1 MMRARFL
8 TLISLIAA
16 LAACV
21 DERNLPD
28 DGFVDV
34 PGGRIAFRV
43 IGDGPSTPALW
54 IHGGPGGRSC
64 GVVDHVSRIAS
75 ERPVILYDQL
85 GAGYSDRITDLD
97 RYARLA
103 RFVEEVVA
111 IREELGLDELHL
123 IGQSW
128 GNAIALEYMLTE
140 DPTGIKSIAFV
151 SPFFGTEQWIADGTV
166 LLEQMPAESQAVVAK
181 AIEDE
186 KFDSPEFKAVND
198 EFWKKHIRRTPREK
212 LDLSACDIT
221 PGGDSGLYEYMW
233 GAAEF
238 VSTGTLKDYARINR
252 LAELD
257 LPVLFV
263 TGQYDQ
269 ARPETVYYYQTLV
282 QGSKVEIMPDSG
294 HIVYQDQTVLFND
307 TLVNFFRGVD
317 QSK

>member
-1 MMRARFL
+1 MSTRFL
-8 TLISLIAA
+8 TLFALIIAV
-16 LAACV
+16 AACV

-34 PGGRIAFRV
+34 PGGRVAFRV

-54 IHGGPGGRSC
+54 IHGGPGSTSC
-64 GVVDHVSRIAS
+64 GAVDHVSGIAS

-97 RYARLA
+97 RYARLV
-103 RFVEEVVA
+103 RFVKEVTA

-128 GNAIALEYMLTE
+128 GNAIALEYMLTA
-140 DPTGIKSIAFV
+140 DPIGIKSIVFV
-151 SPFFGTEQWIADGTV
+151 SPFFGTEQWLADGAV
-166 LLEQMPAESQAVVAK
+166 LLKQMPVEAQAVVAK
-181 AIEDE
+181 AIEEE
-186 KFDSPEFKAVND
+186 KFDSPEFIAVDN
-198 EFWKKHIRRTPREK
+198 EFWKRHGNRTPREK
-212 LDLSACDIT
+212 LDLSACDIK

-233 GAAEF
+233 GAAEYL
-238 VSTGTLKDYARINR
+238 STGTLKDYDRIDR

-282 QGSKVEIMPDSG
+282 EGSKVEVMPDSG
-294 HIVYQDQTVLFND
+294 HYVFQDQTVIFND
-307 TLVNFFRGVD
+307 TLVDFFRSVD

>member
-1 MMRARFL
+1 MSARFL
-8 TLISLIAA
+8 TLIALIAA
-16 LAACV
+16 LASCV
-21 DERNLPD
+21 DELNLPD

-34 PGGRIAFRV
+34 PGGRVAFRV

-54 IHGGPGGRSC
+54 IHGGPGGASC
-64 GVVDHVSRIAS
+64 GAVDHISGIAR

-85 GAGYSDRITDLD
+85 GAGYSDRIADLD

-103 RFVEEVVA
+103 RFAEEITA
-111 IREELGLDELHL
+111 IREELGLEEVHR

-128 GNAIALEYMLTE
+128 GNAIALEYMLTAE
-140 DPTGIKSIAFV
+140 PTGIKSIVFV
-151 SPFFGTEQWIADGTV
+151 SPFFGTEQWIADGAV
-166 LLEQMPAESQAVVAK
+166 LLEQMPAEAQAAVAK

-186 KFDSPEFKAVND
+186 KFDSPEFKAAND
-198 EFWKKHIRRTPREK
+198 EFWKRHVRRTPREK
-212 LDLSACDIT
+212 LDLSACDIL

-233 GAAEF
+233 GPAEF
-238 VSTGTLKDYARINR
+238 VSTGTLKDYDQIDR

-269 ARPETVYYYQTLV
+269 ARPETVHYYQTLV
-282 QGSKVEIMPDSG
+282 EGSKVEVMPDSG
-294 HIVYQDQTVLFND
+294 HFVFQDQTVLFND
-307 TLVNFFRGVD
+307 TLVDFFRGVD

>member
-1 MMRARFL
+1 MSARFL
-8 TLISLIAA
+8 TLFALIAA
-16 LAACV
+16 VAACV

-34 PGGRIAFRV
+34 PGGRVAFRV
-43 IGDGPSTPALW
+43 IGDGPYTPALW
-54 IHGGPGGRSC
+54 IHGGPGGASC
-64 GVVDHVSRIAS
+64 GAVDHLSGIAR

-103 RFVEEVVA
+103 RFVKEVTA
-111 IREELGLDELHL
+111 IREELGLEEVHL

-128 GNAIALEYMLTE
+128 GNAIALEYMLTAE
-140 DPTGIKSIAFV
+140 PTGIKSIVFV
-151 SPFFGTEQWIADGTV
+151 SPFFGTEQWIADGAV
-166 LLEQMPAESQAVVAK
+166 LLEQMPAEAQAAVAK

-186 KFDSPEFKAVND
+186 KFDSPEFKAVNE
-198 EFWKKHIRRTPREK
+198 EFWKRHVRRTPREK
-212 LDLSACDIT
+212 LDLSACDIL

-233 GAAEF
+233 GPAEF
-238 VSTGTLKDYARINR
+238 VSKGTLKNYDQIDR

-263 TGQYDQ
+263 TGQFDQ

-282 QGSKVEIMPDSG
+282 EGSKVEVMPDSG
-294 HIVYQDQTVLFND
+294 HFVFQDQTVLFND
-307 TLVNFFRGVD
+307 TLVDFFRGVD